1 MNAPIHRLT
10 PTFGVAPQLDAGDI
24 AALAA
29 LGWRSLICNRPD
41 GEAADQ
47 PGSTELAQVAAT
59 HGLAWRH
66 LPIVSGQWR
75 NADVGAFTEDLRTL
89 PAPVLAF
96 CRSGTRSIHL
106 WAMAMAGT
114 LDGESIQRIAADAG
128 YVLDPAVLHRAVGA
142 SP

>member
-1 MNAPIHRLT
+1 MNTPVHRLT
-10 PTFGVAPQLDAGDI
+10 PAFGVAPQLDADDI

-29 LGWRSLICNRPD
+29 QGWRSLLCNRPD

-47 PGSTELAQVAAT
+47 PASAELAQVAAA

-66 LPIVSGQWR
+66 VPIVSGQWR
-75 NADVGAFTEDLRTL
+75 DADVAAFADALRTL

-96 CRSGTRSIHL
+96 CRTGTRSIHL
-106 WAMAMAGT
+106 WALAMAGT
-114 LDGESIQRIAADAG
+114 LDAASLTRVAADAG
-128 YVLDPAVLHRAVGA
+128 YTLNPAVLHRAADA

>member
-1 MNAPIHRLT
+1 MSAVVHRLT
-10 PTFGVAPQLDAGDI
+10 PAFGVAPQLDADDI

-29 LGWRSLICNRPD
+29 QGWRSLICNRPD

-47 PGSTELAQVAAT
+47 PASAELAQAAAA

-66 LPIVSGQWR
+66 VPIVSGQWR
-75 NADVGAFTEDLRTL
+75 DADVAAFAEALRTM
-89 PAPVLAF
+89 PAPALAF

-114 LDGESIQRIAADAG
+114 LDDASLQRIAADAG
-128 YVLDPAVLHRAVGA
+128 YVLNPAVLRRQPDA
-142 SP
+142 PR

>member
-1 MNAPIHRLT
+1 MHRLT
-10 PTFGVAPQLDAGDI
+10 PAFGVAPQLDEDDI
-24 AALAA
+24 ALLAA
-29 LGWRSLICNRPD
+29 QGWRSLICNRPD

-47 PGSTELAQVAAT
+47 PAGAGLAQVAAA

-75 NADVGAFTEDLRTL
+75 EADVAAFADALDAL

-106 WAMAMAGT
+106 WALAMADT
-114 LDGESIQRIAADAG
+114 LDAESIRRIAADAG
-128 YVLDPAVLHRAVGA
+128 YTLDPAVLHRAPGA
-142 SP
+142 SR

>member
-1 MNAPIHRLT
+1 MSTPIHRLT
-10 PTFGVAPQLDAGDI
+10 ATFGVAPQLDADDV

-29 LGWRSLICNRPD
+29 QGWRSLVCNRPD

-47 PGSTELAQVAAT
+47 PASAELAQAAAA

-75 NADVGAFTEDLRTL
+75 DADAAAFAEALRTL
-89 PAPVLAF
+89 PPPVLAF

-106 WAMAMAGT
+106 WALAMAGR
-114 LDGESIQRIAADAG
+114 LDAASIARIAADAG
-128 YVLDPAVLHRAVGA
+128 YTLDPAVLRRAADA
-142 SP
+142 SS

>member
-1 MNAPIHRLT
+1 MSAAVHRVT
-10 PTFGVAPQLDAGDI
+10 PAFGVAAQLQADDI

-29 LGWRSLICNRPD
+29 QGWRSLVCNRPD

-47 PGSTELAQVAAT
+47 PASAELARVAAA

-66 LPIVSGQWR
+66 LPVVSGQWR
-75 NADVGAFTEDLRTL
+75 DADVAAFAEALRTL
-89 PAPVLAF
+89 PAPLLAF

-106 WAMAMAGT
+106 WALAVADSLEAG
-114 LDGESIQRIAADAG
+114 SIARLAADAG
-128 YVLDPAVLHRAVGA
+128 YVLHPAVLGVAPGT